1 MLRGLVSE
9 GETRRLI
16 GRNVPILTP
25 SGKENGADPNP
36 GDCVAGLLKLP
47 LDPLCTLKP
56 GVVGRRQ
63 FVGVAEQLQQS
74 LVVVPVIPRQCT
86 DRR

>member
-56 GVVGRRQ
+56 GHTTAVH
-63 FVGVAEQLQQS
+63 
-74 LVVVPVIPRQCT
+74 
-86 DRR
+86 

>member
-16 GRNVPILTP
+16 GRNDPILTP
-25 SGKENGADPNP
+25 SGKENGADSNP
-36 GDCVAGLLKLP
+36 SDSETGPLKLP

-56 GVVGRRQ
+56 GFGKSPKVCQGR
-63 FVGVAEQLQQS
+63 
-74 LVVVPVIPRQCT
+74 
-86 DRR
+86 

>member
-9 GETRRLI
+9 VETRRLI

-25 SGKENGADPNP
+25 SGKENGADPSDSETGP
-36 GDCVAGLLKLP
+36 LKLP

-56 GVVGRRQ
+56 GFGKSPKICQGR
-63 FVGVAEQLQQS
+63 
-74 LVVVPVIPRQCT
+74 
-86 DRR
+86 